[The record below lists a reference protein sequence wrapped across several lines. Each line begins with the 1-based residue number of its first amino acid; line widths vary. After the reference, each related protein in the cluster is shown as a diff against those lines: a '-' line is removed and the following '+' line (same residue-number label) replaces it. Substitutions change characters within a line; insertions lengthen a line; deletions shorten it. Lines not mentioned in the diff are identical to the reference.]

1 MPDDSRPKRPKPY
14 SWRPPADKRV
24 AVEDMVAKSG
34 LSMNAFITE
43 AILGKTRH
51 RPGELKML
59 AQILAKCA
67 EIAGLLRGIT
77 EDRGA
82 DETLAALRADLAE
95 IRSALFL
102 LMGRKP

>member
-1 MPDDSRPKRPKPY
+1 MPDESRPKRPKPY
-14 SWRPPADKRV
+14 SWRPPADKRAV
-24 AVEDMVAKSG
+24 VEDMVAKSG

-43 AILGKTRH
+43 AVLGKSRH

-67 EIAGLLRGIT
+67 EIAGMLRHLAEHQLD
-77 EDRGA
+77 EDIIV
-82 DETLAALRADLAE
+82 TLRADLAE
-95 IRSALFL
+95 IRSELFL